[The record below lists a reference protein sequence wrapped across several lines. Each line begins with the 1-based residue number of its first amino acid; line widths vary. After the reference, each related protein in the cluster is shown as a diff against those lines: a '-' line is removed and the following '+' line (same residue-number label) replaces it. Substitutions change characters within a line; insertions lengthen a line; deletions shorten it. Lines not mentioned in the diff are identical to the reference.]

1 MVQGIFRIFVVWL
14 REHFCAGEAGVSD
27 VQGRCFQELKS
38 LLRDRR
44 YIASVPSSRQRVR
57 KRAVFFRPF
66 RKKILPLQVESFL
79 ERIELI

>member
-1 MVQGIFRIFVVWL
+1 MVQGIFRIIVVWL

-66 RKKILPLQVESFL
+66 RKKYYLCRLKAFWSESN
-79 ERIELI
+79 